1 MTTIARCPNPSC
13 GRVSHLG
20 ADQLGR
26 IFRCPRC
33 LTKLPTGA
41 TGSDSGWT
49 AALGPLP
56 RRASQPSVALA
67 APSSKNSGSN
77 SHGAAAEGRASS
89 SPDSGGVAVFSG
101 DEFPALDSGAFHV
114 GAFDD
119 DDNDFDDSRDDHPS
133 PGSGSSFEWDESAYD
148 ESVYGVPAF
157 GGTDASAADLAT
169 RPSPSPQREP
179 DGPTIETTAVA
190 EVRGLKRFRVMGL
203 LGEGRHA
210 AVYRAFDPTL
220 ERQVA
225 LKLLREGGPRSPRAR
240 ERFLG
245 EARALGRLRH
255 PGIVSIHEAGR
266 DGDQLYLVLDL
277 IEGKSLAEVL
287 AESRP
292 SPRRSAEAVAA
303 LADAL
308 DYAHGLGIVHRD
320 VKPAN
325 IRVDLRGGVHLM
337 DFGIAYRPDSRETPA
352 PAGAILGTPA
362 YIAPE
367 RVEGERG
374 EVLPAGDQYSLGA
387 VLYELLC
394 GQPPFHGPSS
404 YVLFRAANH
413 EPPDPGAIDR
423 RAPRPLV
430 DICRKAMAKRPESRY
445 PSCRDLAADLRRWLN
460 GQRPLARRRSWFG

>member
-1 MTTIARCPNPSC
+1 MTPIARCPNPSC
-13 GRVSHLG
+13 GRVSHLA
-20 ADQLGR
+20 ADELGR

-41 TGSDSGWT
+41 TGSESGWT
-49 AALGPLP
+49 AVLGPLP
-56 RRASQPSVALA
+56 RRADGRSTAAKPREGSSGGGVMVLA
-67 APSSKNSGSN
+67 ADAEAPSLVSG
-77 SHGAAAEGRASS
+77 E
-89 SPDSGGVAVFSG
+89 
-101 DEFPALDSGAFHV
+101 FHV

-119 DDNDFDDSRDDHPS
+119 DFDAPRDGHASSPS
-133 PGSGSSFEWDESAYD
+133 GFEWNESVASAYAIPALGRAD
-148 ESVYGVPAF
+148 APGTGLAPRWES
-157 GGTDASAADLAT
+157 
-169 RPSPSPQREP
+169 
-179 DGPTIETTAVA
+179 DGPTTETPTLAA
-190 EVRGLKRFRVMGL
+190 DRGLKRFRIMAL

-225 LKLLREGGPRSPRAR
+225 LKLLREEGSRSPRAH

-245 EARALGRLRH
+245 EARALARLRH

-277 IEGKSLAEVL
+277 IEGESLADAL
-287 AESRP
+287 AGGRF
-292 SPRRSAEAVAA
+292 SPRRSAEAVAD

-308 DYAHGLGIVHRD
+308 AYAHDLGIVHRD

-337 DFGIAYRPDSRETPA
+337 DFGIAHRPDSRETPSL
-352 PAGAILGTPA
+352 PGAIRGTPA

-374 EVLPAGDQYSLGA
+374 DALPASDQYSLGA

-394 GQPPFHGPSS
+394 GRPPFQGTPS
-404 YVLFRAANH
+404 YVLFHAAKH
-413 EPPDPGAIDR
+413 EPPDPRAIDP

-430 DICRKAMAKRPESRY
+430 DICRKAMSKRPELRY
-445 PSCRDLAADLRRWLN
+445 PHCADLAADLRRWLQ
-460 GQRPLARRRSWFG
+460 GDRPQARRRSWLG

>member
-33 LTKLPTGA
+33 LTKLPSGA
-41 TGSDSGWT
+41 NESDSGWT
-49 AALGPLP
+49 AVLGPLP
-56 RRASQPSVALA
+56 RRA
-67 APSSKNSGSN
+67 
-77 SHGAAAEGRASS
+77 EGRSAARP
-89 SPDSGGVAVFSG
+89 SPAARMPKEGSGGVMVFASG
-101 DEFPALDSGAFHV
+101 ERPTLASGEFHV

-119 DDNDFDDSRDDHPS
+119 EFDESRDDH
-133 PGSGSSFEWDESAYD
+133 SS
-148 ESVYGVPAF
+148 
-157 GGTDASAADLAT
+157 ASAASGFEWNDDFPSAYAT
-169 RPSPSPQREP
+169 PALGRADVSGTDPAPRWEP
-179 DGPTIETTAVA
+179 DGPTVETPTLAV
-190 EVRGLKRFRVMGL
+190 ERGLKRFRIMGL

-225 LKLLREGGPRSPRAR
+225 LKLLREGGPRSPRAY

-245 EARALGRLRH
+245 EARALARLRH
-255 PGIVSIHEAGR
+255 PGVVSIHEAGR

-277 IEGKSLAEVL
+277 IEGKSLAEAL
-287 AESRP
+287 AECRF

-308 DYAHGLGIVHRD
+308 ACAHDLGIVHRD

-325 IRVDLRGGVHLM
+325 IRVDPRGGVHLM

-352 PAGAILGTPA
+352 LPGAILGTPA

-374 EVLPAGDQYSLGA
+374 EVLPASDQYSLGA

-394 GQPPFHGPSS
+394 GRPPFQGSPS
-404 YVLFRAANH
+404 YVLFHAARH
-413 EPPDPGAIDR
+413 EPPDPRALDP

-445 PSCRDLAADLRRWLN
+445 PCCADLAADLRRWLQ
-460 GQRPLARRRSWFG
+460 GERPQARRRSWFG

>member
-41 TGSDSGWT
+41 TDSDSGWT
-49 AALGPLP
+49 AVLGPLP
-56 RRASQPSVALA
+56 RRAAEYSTATS
-67 APSSKNSGSN
+67 APPVYPVGTTPKPTGS
-77 SHGAAAEGRASS
+77 ATMAEEG
-89 SPDSGGVAVFSG
+89 SGGVAVFASG
-101 DEFPALDSGAFHV
+101 ESPALASGEFHV

-119 DDNDFDDSRDDHPS
+119 DFDESRDDHPAAA
-133 PGSGSSFEWDESAYD
+133 SGFEWSESARSAY
-148 ESVYGVPAF
+148 SAPAL
-157 GGTDASAADLAT
+157 GRTDATGTDLAALPAP
-169 RPSPSPQREP
+169 RWEP
-179 DGPTIETTAVA
+179 DGPTVETSTLAVD
-190 EVRGLKRFRVMGL
+190 RGLKRFRIMGL

-225 LKLLREGGPRSPRAR
+225 LKLLREGGPRSPRAH

-245 EARALGRLRH
+245 EARALARLRH

-277 IEGKSLAEVL
+277 IEGKSLAEAL
-287 AESRP
+287 AESRF

-308 DYAHGLGIVHRD
+308 AYAHGLGIVHRD

-337 DFGIAYRPDSRETPA
+337 DFGIAYRPDSREA
-352 PAGAILGTPA
+352 PTLPGAILGTPA

-374 EVLPAGDQYSLGA
+374 EVLPASDQYSLGA

-394 GQPPFHGPSS
+394 GRPPFEGSPS
-404 YVLFRAANH
+404 YVLFHAANH
-413 EPPDPGAIDR
+413 EPPDPRALDR

-430 DICRKAMAKRPESRY
+430 DICRKAMSKRPESRY
-445 PSCRDLAADLRRWLN
+445 PSCADLAADLRRWIQ
-460 GQRPLARRRSWFG
+460 GERPQARRRSWLG

>member
-13 GRVSHLG
+13 GRVSRLG

-33 LTKLPTGA
+33 LSKLPNGVDGS
-41 TGSDSGWT
+41 GSDSGWT

-56 RRASQPSVALA
+56 RRAPQTLA
-67 APSSKNSGSN
+67 AKPTEAPITPGPKTNSVPAIIDGEAPSLASGSI
-77 SHGAAAEGRASS
+77 HIDAF
-89 SPDSGGVAVFSG
+89 D
-101 DEFPALDSGAFHV
+101 DSGAEHPAI
-114 GAFDD
+114 GSPSATGFD
-119 DDNDFDDSRDDHPS
+119 S
-133 PGSGSSFEWDESAYD
+133 PFEWSESAHNA
-148 ESVYGVPAF
+148 SAYGVPAF
-157 GGTDASAADLAT
+157 ERGDDSEDAPPAPRPRLAI
-169 RPSPSPQREP
+169 E
-179 DGPTIETTAVA
+179 GPTIETHAVA
-190 EVRGLKRFRVMGL
+190 DARGLKRFRIMGV

-210 AVYRAFDPTL
+210 SVYRAFDPTL

-225 LKLLREGGPRSPRAR
+225 LKLPREAGPRSPRAR

-245 EARALGRLRH
+245 EARALARLRH
-255 PGIVSIHEAGR
+255 PGIVAIHEAGS

-292 SPRRSAEAVAA
+292 SPRRGAEAVAA

-325 IRVDLRGGVHLM
+325 IRVDHQGGVHLM
-337 DFGIAYRPDSRETPA
+337 DFGIAHRSDSRETPA
-352 PAGAILGTPA
+352 HPGAIQGTPA

-367 RVEGERG
+367 RIESERG
-374 EVLPAGDQYSLGA
+374 EALPTSDQYSLGA

-394 GQPPFHGPSS
+394 GQPPFQGSPA
-404 YVLFRAANH
+404 YVLFRTTHH
-413 EPPDPGAIDR
+413 EPLDPVAIDR
-423 RAPRPLV
+423 RVPRPLA

-445 PSCRDLAADLRRWLN
+445 PTCRDLAADLRRWLQ
-460 GQRPLARRRSWFG
+460 GERPLARRRSWFG